1 MPLDA
6 QGRTRNTL
14 GETTGWSAER
24 PAKARISSV
33 AGIDGWNS
41 VLNKEFFV
49 SAPHYGVLIKSLLLV
64 HTARRCFRLDGLVRC
79 PDRHS
84 RAEKGDELGRLEEAK
99 VVTRYP

>member
-24 PAKARISSV
+24 PAEARISSV

-49 SAPHYGVLIKSLLLV
+49 SVPHYGVLIKSLLLV

-79 PDRHS
+79 PDCS
-84 RAEKGDELGRLEEAK
+84 EKGNELGRLEEAK